1 MKKRSWWLGFA
12 LCMALTGC
20 GARTAQETPVPQ
32 PSGTMETAAPTLEP
46 TVLPSPTETVE
57 PSATAEPT
65 AAPTPAPL
73 EDPKEYLLARLDQVM
88 DGEEI
93 FMRFWQHPGSGPSPV
108 TLSVADHGAELRE
121 LFSSFD
127 WEQVKESGYDYE
139 NEEEVANHP
148 LNQPGFYSVNIAD
161 GDNWYAISCGKGIGV
176 VSLGNKLGNSDSVYL
191 RADGAEELCDRI
203 ADIVPSV
210 YINLG
215 RVRVPPQKT
224 KEATIKLY
232 LETALKQM
240 KKNGHITD
248 YVLRAYE
255 PVVFEDDRWWVQPT
269 EEPAWETH
277 PGIAYTIAYAVK
289 PAHPEL
295 SFWTDLDEDGWQNV
309 DWRDWDYEYW
319 ESLDYDERDGCYG
332 MY

>member
-1 MKKRSWWLGFA
+1 MKKRGWWLGLA

-20 GARTAQETPVPQ
+20 GPKTAQETPVPP
-32 PSGTMETAAPTLEP
+32 PSGAVETTAPTLEATVSPTP
-46 TVLPSPTETVE
+46 TVAPSPTETV
-57 PSATAEPT
+57 EPT

-88 DGEEI
+88 EREEVS
-93 FMRFWQHPGSGPSPV
+93 MNFWQHPGSGPSPV

-121 LFSSFD
+121 LFSSLD
-127 WEQVKESGYDYE
+127 WEQVEEPSYDYE

-148 LNQPGFYSVNIAD
+148 RNQPGAYSVNIVD
-161 GDNWYAISCGKGIGV
+161 GDNFYAIWCGKGDEV
-176 VSLGNKLGNSDSVYL
+176 VRLSDKKGNSVYL
-191 RADGAEELCDRI
+191 RADGSEELCDRI

-232 LETALKQM
+232 VETALKRL
-240 KKNGHITD
+240 KENGHITD
-248 YVLRAYE
+248 YVLRACE
-255 PVVFEDDRWWVQPT
+255 PVVYEDDRWWVTPT
-269 EEPAWETH
+269 AEPAWETH

-295 SFWTDLDEDGWQNV
+295 SFWNDLDEDGWQNV
-309 DWRDWDYEYW
+309 DWRDVEGDYW
-319 ESLDYDERDGCYG
+319 EALDYDERDGCYG
-332 MY
+332 MV